1 MRMLVIHD
9 ELGNVKSAAIAPAR
23 TKAVAGLRPRS
34 GEFVI
39 ELEVTVVEPEELRRN
54 PGLLSE
60 NFCVDTVNHRLTPK
74 R

>member
-9 ELGNVKSAAIAPAR
+9 DLGNIKSAAIAPAR
-23 TKAVAGLRPRS
+23 TKVVAGLRPRS

-39 ELEVTVVEPEELRRN
+39 ELDITVVEPEELRRK

-60 NFCVDTVNHRLTPK
+60 HFRVDTVNRTLTPNG
-74 R
+74 